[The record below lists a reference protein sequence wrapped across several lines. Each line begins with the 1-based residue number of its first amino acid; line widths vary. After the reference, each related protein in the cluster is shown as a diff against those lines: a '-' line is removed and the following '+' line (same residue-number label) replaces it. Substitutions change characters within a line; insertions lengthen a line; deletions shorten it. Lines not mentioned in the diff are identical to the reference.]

1 MATSLV
7 RHAGVSP
14 SSDEIVERN
23 SLSIVGGIVG
33 ILVLAFGAIGLMVWL
48 RGRQYKLYSDLNSCS
63 SNHTNQANDDSQLQH
78 TSSGGV

>member
-23 SLSIVGGIVG
+23 SLSIVGGTVG
-33 ILVLAFGAIGLMVWL
+33 ILVLAFGGIGLMVWL
-48 RGRQYKLYSDLNSCS
+48 RGRRYKLYSDLNSRS
-63 SNHTNQANDDSQLQH
+63 SSHTNEANENSQLQH
-78 TSSGGV
+78 TSSGSV